1 VPPLIESDEVVDAL
15 EVYDGD
21 VIEHPTLGGPM
32 TIAAHMHHHPEP
44 NILELT
50 PGVVTFDVMDDMTF
64 DGELDPD
71 REVLELAVVPGMR
84 VRRLFRYVPPP
95 GYAAGDDI
103 DRPGP

>member
-1 VPPLIESDEVVDAL
+1 MPLIECDEVLDAL

-21 VIEHPTLGGPM
+21 VIEHPALGGPM
-32 TIAAHMHHHPEP
+32 TIAAHMHYDPEP

-50 PGVVTFDVMDDMTF
+50 PGVVTFDVMHDMNV

-84 VRRLFRYVPPP
+84 VRRLFRYIPPP
-95 GYAAGDDI
+95 GY
-103 DRPGP
+103 RWR